1 MNISLIVA
9 IVYLLQQEKVYYG
22 LSEVQRAMKL
32 IIFGPPGSG
41 KGTYSSRLRDKFGL
55 IKIST
60 GDIFRE
66 EVKNNTT
73 LGKRIE
79 NYLKE
84 GKLIPDDLVITVI
97 NQRIRFLNNF
107 ILDGYPRTV
116 DQAKALDEVAKID
129 AIIKINA
136 HEEILVEKISAR
148 RICSNPKCDGNYNIA
163 DIHRVIDDVEY
174 ILPPLLPKIDMK
186 CDKCGSPLIQRDD
199 DKPEVIKAR
208 LKVYE
213 QQSKP
218 VIEYY
223 KNKKDK
229 VPFIEVWMNRPP
241 EEIVDQ
247 IVKNLIPLGLI

>member
-1 MNISLIVA
+1 L
-9 IVYLLQQEKVYYG
+9 
-22 LSEVQRAMKL
+22 KL

-41 KGTYSSRLRDKFGL
+41 KGTYSMRLKEKYGL
-55 IKIST
+55 EKIST

-66 EVKNNTT
+66 EIKRGTE

-84 GKLIPDDLVITVI
+84 GKLVPDETVI
-97 NQRIRFLNNF
+97 EVVKRKLEGLDNF
-107 ILDGYPRTV
+107 ILDGFPRTV
-116 DQAKALDEVAKID
+116 EQAKALDGITKID

-136 HEEILVEKISAR
+136 HKEILIEKISAR
-148 RICSNPKCDGNYNIA
+148 RICSNPKCDGNYNVA
-163 DIHRVIDDVEY
+163 DIKKVIEGIEY
-174 ILPPLLPKIDMK
+174 ILPPLLPKNDMK

-199 DKPEVIKAR
+199 DRPEVIEER

-223 KNKKDK
+223 QKKGT
-229 VPFIEVWMNRPP
+229 VPFIEIWMNRPP
-241 EEIVDQ
+241 EEVVEKIVNALEQ
-247 IVKNLIPLGLI
+247 MGIH

>member
-1 MNISLIVA
+1 L
-9 IVYLLQQEKVYYG
+9 
-22 LSEVQRAMKL
+22 KL

-41 KGTYSSRLRDKFGL
+41 KGTYSMRLKEKYGL
-55 IKIST
+55 EKIST

-66 EVKNNTT
+66 EIKKGTE

-84 GKLIPDDLVITVI
+84 GKLVPDETVI
-97 NQRIRFLNNF
+97 EVVERKLKGLDNF
-107 ILDGYPRTV
+107 ILDGFPRTV
-116 DQAKALDEVAKID
+116 EQAKALDRIKKID

-136 HEEILVEKISAR
+136 HKEILIEKISAR
-148 RICSNPKCDGNYNIA
+148 RICSNPKCDGNYNVA
-163 DIHRVIDDVEY
+163 DIKKVIEGIEY
-174 ILPPLLPKIDMK
+174 ILPPLLPKNDMK

-199 DKPEVIKAR
+199 DRPEVIEER

-223 KNKKDK
+223 QKKGT
-229 VPFIEVWMNRPP
+229 VPFIEIWMNRPP
-241 EEIVDQ
+241 EEVVEK
-247 IVKNLIPLGLI
+247 IVKALEQMNIH

>member
-1 MNISLIVA
+1 L
-9 IVYLLQQEKVYYG
+9 
-22 LSEVQRAMKL
+22 KL

-41 KGTYSSRLRDKFGL
+41 KGTYSMRLKEKYGL
-55 IKIST
+55 EKIST

-66 EVKNNTT
+66 EIKKGTE

-84 GKLIPDDLVITVI
+84 GKLVPDETVI
-97 NQRIRFLNNF
+97 EVVERKLKGLDNF
-107 ILDGYPRTV
+107 ILDGFPRTV
-116 DQAKALDEVAKID
+116 EQAKALDRITKID

-136 HEEILVEKISAR
+136 HKEILIEKISAR
-148 RICSNPKCDGNYNIA
+148 RICSNPKCDGNYNVA
-163 DIHRVIDDVEY
+163 DIKKVIDGIEY
-174 ILPPLLPKIDMK
+174 ILPPLLPKNDMK

-199 DKPEVIKAR
+199 DRPEVIEER

-223 KNKKDK
+223 QKKGT
-229 VPFIEVWMNRPP
+229 VPFIEIWMNRPP
-241 EEIVDQ
+241 EEVVEK
-247 IVKNLIPLGLI
+247 IVKALEQMNIH

>member
-1 MNISLIVA
+1 
-9 IVYLLQQEKVYYG
+9 
-22 LSEVQRAMKL
+22 MKL

-41 KGTYSSRLRDKFGL
+41 KGTYSMRLKEKYGL
-55 IKIST
+55 EKIST

-66 EVKNNTT
+66 EIKKGTE
-73 LGKRIE
+73 LGKSIE

-84 GKLIPDDLVITVI
+84 GRLVPDEVVIEVVRR
-97 NQRIRFLNNF
+97 RIKGLDNF
-107 ILDGYPRTV
+107 ILDGFPRTV
-116 DQAKALDEVAKID
+116 GQAKALDCVTKID

-136 HEEILVEKISAR
+136 HKEILIEKISAR

-163 DIHRVIDDVEY
+163 DIKKIINGIEY
-174 ILPPLLPKIDMK
+174 VLPPLLPKNDMK

-199 DKPEVIKAR
+199 DRPEVIEER

-223 KNKKDK
+223 LKKAS
-229 VPFIEVWMNRPP
+229 VPFVDVWMNRPP
-241 EEIVDQ
+241 EEVVEKIIKELEKLNVC
-247 IVKNLIPLGLI
+247 

>member
-1 MNISLIVA
+1 L
-9 IVYLLQQEKVYYG
+9 
-22 LSEVQRAMKL
+22 KL

-41 KGTYSSRLRDKFGL
+41 KGTYSMRLKEKYGL
-55 IKIST
+55 EKIST

-66 EVKNNTT
+66 EIKKGTE

-84 GKLIPDDLVITVI
+84 GKLVPDETVI
-97 NQRIRFLNNF
+97 EVVERKLKGLDNF
-107 ILDGYPRTV
+107 ILDGFPRTV
-116 DQAKALDEVAKID
+116 EQAKALDRITKID

-136 HEEILVEKISAR
+136 HKEILIEKISAR
-148 RICSNPKCDGNYNIA
+148 RICSNPKCDGNYNVA
-163 DIHRVIDDVEY
+163 DIKKVIEGIEY
-174 ILPPLLPKIDMK
+174 ILPPLLPKNDMK

-199 DKPEVIKAR
+199 DRPEVIEER

-223 KNKKDK
+223 QKKST
-229 VPFIEVWMNRPP
+229 VPFIEIWMNRPP
-241 EEIVDQ
+241 EEVVEK
-247 IVKNLIPLGLI
+247 IVKALEQMNIH